1 LDSFSF
7 LIVYP
12 RQLPLQTCKHRAIW
26 FSRDKSGL
34 RRSRILVLQN
44 GQIAEQGSF
53 KELIQ
58 LEDGIFASMWADQV
72 SSSDDVG
79 GGSVKKKA
87 SGYSVGVADVD
98 GEPDSHKLTEI
109 PPEDFVATEII
120 HGSELSEAVADAV
133 TSDERASLLATVD
146 HPEGSVKTKSVDEDK
161 SAPTATVG
169 FPSFVFPIASEPL
182 DMPDERAPTPAAGPS
197 VTFGSSIN
205 SPPSRT
211 GTPDPESEPKR
222 KRISSQNFQRLAR
235 RISLTT
241 RRQGSS
247 SSILTGIPGIPGLG
261 KRDSSPKVSIDEGS
275 RAESSTGPNMTD
287 SPSDSGKGDDKPK
300 LKKKDKKGKKGSF

>member
-1 LDSFSF
+1 VQSDSHP
-7 LIVYP
+7 IRV
-12 RQLPLQTCKHRAIW
+12 LQ
-26 FSRDKSGL
+26 G
-34 RRSRILVLQN
+34 SRILVLQN

-79 GGSVKKKA
+79 SGSVKKKA
-87 SGYSVGVADVD
+87 SGYSVGVAD
-98 GEPDSHKLTEI
+98 GEPESHKLTAI
-109 PPEDFVATEII
+109 PPEDFVATEVI
-120 HGSELSEAVADAV
+120 HGAELSEAIPDAV
-133 TSDERASLLATVD
+133 TSDERESLLATVD
-146 HPEGSVKTKSVDEDK
+146 QPEGSVKTKSVDEDK
-161 SAPTATVG
+161 SVLPSAAPTAAVA

-182 DMPDERAPTPAAGPS
+182 EIPDERAPTPAAGPS

-247 SSILTGIPGIPGLG
+247 TSILTGIPGIPGLS
-261 KRDSSPKVSIDEGS
+261 KRDSSPRVSIDEG
-275 RAESSTGPNMTD
+275 SSTGPNMTD
-287 SPSDSGKGDDKPK
+287 SPSDSGDKPK